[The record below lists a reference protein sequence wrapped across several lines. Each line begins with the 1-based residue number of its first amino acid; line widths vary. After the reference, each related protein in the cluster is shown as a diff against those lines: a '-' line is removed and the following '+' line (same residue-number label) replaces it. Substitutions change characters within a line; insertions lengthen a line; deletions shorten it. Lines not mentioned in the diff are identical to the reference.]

1 MQRVFHFRTD
11 TISNLINVLAT
22 DHSDQSKVLLRLLKI
37 ILKCR
42 NPEDILSKLSPNTDT
57 PQQTTNTTSYAQTDE
72 IKPEKTIENVETDPE
87 NISDIN
93 LHTDHTVTVAE
104 LESAFEGQFS
114 NTHRDE
120 HSISSIFHHYNYAM
134 QYPY

>member
-11 TISNLINVLAT
+11 TISDLINVLAT
-22 DHSDQSKVLLRLLKI
+22 DHSDQSRVLLRLLKI

-57 PQQTTNTTSYAQTDE
+57 PQPTTNTTSYAQTDE
-72 IKPEKTIENVETDPE
+72 IKPEQTIENVETDE
-87 NISDIN
+87 ERISDTN

-104 LESAFEGQFS
+104 LESAFESQSS

-120 HSISSIFHHYNYAM
+120 HSISSIFHQYNYAIHNI
-134 QYPY
+134 Y